1 MKQITSIVLGVL
13 LAVSMYAGTP
23 TEIRVERIQ
32 LITQIPGCIVYGL
45 FDDPTDRVFEFPI
58 KLAEG
63 ESDVELGRTYTLSEM
78 NTVYTYWMK
87 SDYMTHA
94 LYTEATFRKT
104 EITEDL
110 IKIEATATDTN
121 GDSWVLTYD
130 ESQEESGV
138 SHTYSA
144 AKPAKRIENGHV
156 IIEKDG
162 IRFNV
167 LGAEMK

>member
-58 KLAEG
+58 YLAEG
-63 ESDVELGRTYTLSEM
+63 ESDVVLGKTYTISEM
-78 NTVYTYWMK
+78 NSIYTYWMK

-104 EITEDL
+104 ENADGVML
-110 IKIEATATDTN
+110 LKATATDTN
-121 GDSWVLTYD
+121 GDSWALTYD
-130 ESQEESGV
+130 PGDMETAV
-138 SHTYSA
+138 SETRSA
-144 AKPAKRIENGHV
+144 AKPVKRVVNGQVV
-156 IIEKDG
+156 IDKNG
-162 IRFNV
+162 VLYNV
-167 LGAEMK
+167 LGGQL

>member
-1 MKQITSIVLGVL
+1 MKKTLTIVLGL
-13 LAVSMYAGTP
+13 TLAVCMYANAP

-32 LITQIPGCIVYGL
+32 VITDIPHCIVYGL
-45 FDDPTDRVFEFPI
+45 YDDPTDRVFEFPI

-63 ESDVELGRTYTLSEM
+63 ESDVELGKTYTLSEM
-78 NTVYTYWMK
+78 NSIYTYWMK

-94 LYTEATFRKT
+94 MYTEATFRKT
-104 EITEDL
+104 EITEGL

-130 ESQEESGV
+130 ESQKESGV

-144 AKPAKRIENGHV
+144 TKPVKRIENGQI
-156 IIEKDG
+156 IIETNG
-162 IRFNV
+162 VRFNV